1 MQKPYTLIIPS
12 WYPTDEQPLNGIFV
26 QKHVEAISGFR
37 NVVVM
42 YVTGAE
48 TERTQERTICD
59 SYVRYTH
66 YYAESSSR
74 GLNQLKYIWS
84 QIKAYRYIVDKYG
97 RPELLHLHVIFP
109 AGMFVYLLLLLYNI
123 PLIITEHWT
132 GYTDEDG
139 RYMKLPAVA
148 RMITEVLFKKA
159 KKVSLVSDYFKQV
172 ILKLGLVDEKK
183 LVTVY
188 NTLNKP
194 ATKYLYT
201 HDKAQKALYVGN
213 LIDEQKN
220 ISVLIN
226 AVEIVTKKYPSFLLT
241 MVGGGIETDKF
252 IKMAEDKGLLEKNIS
267 FKGYIANAQLTA
279 IYQEHGFFILTSNFE
294 TFNIAAAEA
303 MLSGLT
309 VVSTRCGG
317 PSEFVNEHTG
327 IWIEH
332 NTPADAAKA
341 IMEMIARRSKFDSD
355 RIARETQDKFS
366 DETIRAQLMELYNI
380 NA

>member
-26 QKHVEAISGFR
+26 QKHVEAISGFH
-37 NVVVM
+37 NVIVM
-42 YVTGAE
+42 YVTGAD
-48 TERTQERTICD
+48 TQRTQEKRISD
-59 SYVRYTH
+59 SYVKYTH

-139 RYMKLPAVA
+139 RYMKLPAIA
-148 RMITEVLFKKA
+148 RRITEVLFSKA
-159 KKVSLVSDYFKQV
+159 EKVSLVSEYFKQV
-172 ILKLGLVDEKK
+172 ILKKRLVDEKK

-188 NTLNKP
+188 NTLNMP
-194 ATKYLYT
+194 ATKYHYT
-201 HDKAQKALYVGN
+201 EDKAQKALYVGN

-226 AVEIVTKKYPSFLLT
+226 AVEIVAKTYPSFELT
-241 MVGGGIETDKF
+241 MVGGGSETDKF
-252 IKMAEDKGLLEKNIS
+252 IKMAEDKGLHNKNI
-267 FKGYIANAQLTA
+267 FFRGYVANSALTP

-341 IMEMIARRSKFDSD
+341 IIEMIARRSEFDSD
-355 RIARETQDKFS
+355 RIARETQDKFGN
-366 DETIRAQLMELYNI
+366 ETISAQLKQLYG
-380 NA
+380 